1 MAEELLAVAPA
12 PEVPVS
18 TRNRRLRS
26 SRSGGEPMELR
37 AGTPS
42 RSIPAQP
49 GDCTDSM
56 GTGSWFESAFMDA
69 PAAAAAAAAT
79 AAARSASL
87 LMVNWMG
94 RAASASDA
102 CGPRPTTVVATRRHR
117 TPYTY
122 APNRPSTAMPIS
134 ETDSRRYTYPSI
146 IR

>member
-1 MAEELLAVAPA
+1 MAEELLVAAVVE

-56 GTGSWFESAFMDA
+56 GTGRWFESAFMDA
-69 PAAAAAAAAT
+69 PAAAAT

-87 LMVNWMG
+87 VMNWIGG
-94 RAASASDA
+94 RVASASDV
-102 CGPRPTTVVATRRHR
+102 GRRGLPRWPMAVATRRYR
-117 TPYTY
+117 Y
-122 APNRPSTAMPIS
+122 APNRPSTTMPIS
-134 ETDSRRYTYPSI
+134 ETESSREYTNPSI

>member
-1 MAEELLAVAPA
+1 MAEELLVAVVVA

-56 GTGSWFESAFMDA
+56 GTGRWFESAFMDA
-69 PAAAAAAAAT
+69 PAAVAAAT
-79 AAARSASL
+79 AAARSSL
-87 LMVNWMG
+87 VMNWIG
-94 RAASASDA
+94 RVASASGRG
-102 CGPRPTTVVATRRHR
+102 GPRRPMAVATRRYR
-117 TPYTY
+117 Y
-122 APNRPSTAMPIS
+122 APNRPSTTMPTIS
-134 ETDSRRYTYPSI
+134 ETDSRKYTYPSI

>member
-1 MAEELLAVAPA
+1 MAAVVALEA
-12 PEVPVS
+12 PVS

-26 SRSGGEPMELR
+26 SLSGGEPMELR

-56 GTGSWFESAFMDA
+56 GTGRWFESTFMDA
-69 PAAAAAAAAT
+69 PAAAAATAAT

-87 LMVNWMG
+87 VMNWIGG
-94 RAASASDA
+94 RVASASDV
-102 CGPRPTTVVATRRHR
+102 GRRGLPRRPMAVATRRYR
-117 TPYTY
+117 Y
-122 APNRPSTAMPIS
+122 APNRPSTTMPIS
-134 ETDSRRYTYPSI
+134 ETESSREYTKPSI